1 MLLLIVYVLVALG
14 FSFLCSVAESVLLS
28 VTRPYISLLEREGHK
43 SGGLLRQ
50 LKDDINAPLAAILTL
65 NTVAHTVG
73 AAGAGAQAA
82 AVFGNHYLGIASAI
96 LTLLILVFSEIIPK
110 TLGAVYWRQLAPAT
124 AYALRYL
131 VILLKPFVWLSEWL
145 TKGMARGPT
154 MTGFSREEFAVMA
167 ELGEAEGQLERHES
181 SILHNLFYTL
191 RDHTVR
197 EVMTPRTVVFSLSQD
212 MSIADAYEYVDKSRF
227 SRIPV
232 YEQDD
237 PDYVVGFVL
246 KQDLLS
252 AYIRGETE
260 GNLRER
266 QLRELRRDLLMLPE
280 TAAIYQ
286 AFHKML
292 SRRVQISAVVDEYGS
307 LEGLVTLED
316 ILETLL
322 GEEIVDEADK
332 TPDRQELA
340 KRLWR
345 WRSKRYGLRVD
356 ETAQEQQ
363 AETEP
368 QEQLQEIIREDRPDI
383 DPSPVAGED
392 GNPEKKSAGA
402 EPFDKGPQEKTK
414 PDDRGES

>member
-1 MLLLIVYVLVALG
+1 MLLLITYVLIALG
-14 FSFLCSVAESVLLS
+14 FSFLCSIAEAVILS
-28 VTRPYISLLEREGHK
+28 VTRPYVSLLEREGHR
-43 SGGLLRQ
+43 SGRVLRR
-50 LKDDINAPLAAILTL
+50 LKEDINAPLAAILTL

-82 AVFGNHYLGIASAI
+82 AVFGNQYLGIASAV

-124 AYALRYL
+124 AYVLRYL
-131 VILLKPFVWLSEWL
+131 VIVLKPFVWLSERL
-145 TKGMARGPT
+145 TRGLAHGPT
-154 MTGFSREEFAVMA
+154 LTGFSREEFAVMA
-167 ELGEAEGQLERHES
+167 QIGEAEGQLERHES
-181 SILHNLFYTL
+181 SILHNLFFTL

-212 MSIADAYEYVDKSRF
+212 MTVADAYEQVEKSRF

-237 PDYVVGFVL
+237 PDLVVGFVL
-246 KQDLLS
+246 KQDLLQ
-252 AYIRGETE
+252 AYARGDSEDT
-260 GNLRER
+260 LRS
-266 QLRELRRDLLMLPE
+266 LRRDLLMLPE

-286 AFHKML
+286 VFHKML
-292 SRRVQISAVVDEYGS
+292 ARRVQITAVVDEYGS

-332 TPDRQELA
+332 TPDRQALA

-345 WRSKRYGLRVD
+345 WRSKRYGLLVD
-356 ETAQEQQ
+356 EMAQREQ
-363 AETEP
+363 E
-368 QEQLQEIIREDRPDI
+368 
-383 DPSPVAGED
+383 GED
-392 GNPEKKSAGA
+392 PEDLLREEIRRQLDEDAASPTSDA
-402 EPFDKGPQEKTK
+402 EADSTNKNA
-414 PDDRGES
+414 RGRDEN

>member
-1 MLLLIVYVLVALG
+1 MLLLIVYVFIALG
-14 FSFLCSVAESVLLS
+14 FSFLCSIAESVILS
-28 VTRPYISLLEREGHK
+28 VTRPYISLLQRDGKK
-43 SGGLLRQ
+43 SGRLLQQ

-82 AVFGNHYLGIASAI
+82 AVFGSHYLGIASAI

-110 TLGAVYWRQLAPAT
+110 TLGALYWRQLAPAC
-124 AYALRYL
+124 AYIVRYL
-131 VILLKPFVWLSEWL
+131 VIVLKPFVWLSEWL
-145 TKGMARGPT
+145 TRGLARGPV

-181 SILHNLFYTL
+181 SILHNLFFTL
-191 RDHTVR
+191 RDHSVR
-197 EVMTPRTVVFSLSQD
+197 EVMTPRTVVFSLPQD
-212 MSIADAYEYVDKSRF
+212 MTLAEAYEAVEKSRF
-227 SRIPV
+227 SRIPIF
-232 YEQDD
+232 EQGD
-237 PDYVVGFVL
+237 PDLVVGFVL
-246 KQDLLS
+246 KQDLLQ
-252 AYIRGETE
+252 AYCRGERD
-260 GNLRER
+260 G
-266 QLRELRRDLLMLPE
+266 QLRELHRDLLMLPE

-292 SRRVQISAVVDEYGS
+292 TRRVQISAVVDEYGG

-345 WRSKRYGLRVD
+345 LRAKRHGLRVD
-356 ETAQEQQ
+356 EAAQREQ
-363 AETEP
+363 EGPEP
-368 QEQLQEIIREDRPDI
+368 QDKLREEIHRQLHEGEAAGDE
-383 DPSPVAGED
+383 SAGEQDSPSDD
-392 GNPEKKSAGA
+392 GDASAAKKST
-402 EPFDKGPQEKTK
+402 DNREKN
-414 PDDRGES
+414 